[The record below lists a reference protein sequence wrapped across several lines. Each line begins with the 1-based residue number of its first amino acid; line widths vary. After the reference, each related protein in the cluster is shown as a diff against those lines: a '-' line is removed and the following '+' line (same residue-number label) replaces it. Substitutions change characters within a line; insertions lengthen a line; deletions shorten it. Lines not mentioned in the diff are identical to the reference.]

1 MYIRGRSL
9 GLFPTQRANTLRTRI
24 AIYAFAIALAL
35 AGNHSFSQAKD
46 QPQSAPTSEKQAR
59 HIIGLQKI
67 KHNADGNLKLQPA
80 EIEFDSGRASANI
93 PISSIEDVFV
103 GTETTEA
110 GGTVGVVLEGASM
123 AAPYDSGAVLP
134 ILLREKVDVL
144 TITFRDSDGGLNAA
158 IFALTKGRATQ
169 IRADLISHGVHV
181 SASDSTAA
189 SAVSGG
195 PAPDANSPAPA
206 PSTTNTTGPNHSPAP
221 AIQIEQLM
229 TGEIHIPAEFR
240 LAIYEN
246 LIEKLTKSGIF
257 PHVFRSGDRRADGV
271 DDLLTLRPTLDKFKQ
286 GNQMERRLTS
296 VLGTTKI
303 KVHAQILNRKS
314 ETVQAV
320 VVEGKV
326 RIFGENL
333 GATSDVAKRITKALR
348 KSSF

>member
-9 GLFPTQRANTLRTRI
+9 DLFPTERAEPLGTRI
-24 AIYAFAIALAL
+24 AICAFTVALAL

-46 QPQSAPTSEKQAR
+46 QPQSAPTAETQAR

-67 KHNADGNLKLQPA
+67 KRNADGNLKLRST
-80 EIEFDSGRASANI
+80 EIEFDSGRASAII

-110 GGTVGVVLEGASM
+110 GGTVGEVLEGASM

-158 IFALTKGRATQ
+158 IFALPKSRATQ
-169 IRADLISHGVHV
+169 IRADLISDGAH
-181 SASDSTAA
+181 
-189 SAVSGG
+189 VSGG
-195 PAPDANSPAPA
+195 PPSYAASPAPA
-206 PSTTNTTGPNHSPAP
+206 ASTTHAVNQDYSSVP
-221 AIQIEQLM
+221 AIQIEQLT
-229 TGEIHIPAEFR
+229 TGEIRIPAEFS

-257 PHVFRSGDRRADGV
+257 PHVYRSGDHRADGV

-286 GNQMERRLTS
+286 GNQMERRLTG

-303 KVHAQILNRKS
+303 KVHAQILNRRS

-333 GATSDVAKRITKALR
+333 GVTSDVAKRITKALR